1 MSESVAEVRRAF
13 DSWRRQDRSRR
24 RVYPESLRRRAL
36 ALRWDGTDAEL
47 GAALGVSSGA
57 VVSNWRKRPSAAA
70 PRARNAVVAAAG
82 GAQSGVQFVE
92 LGAMAGLGLEAGS
105 SSKTRSVEV
114 ALESGDGRSLRVRG
128 ELDAAMLVGLAQV
141 ALGSRVAG
149 GTER

>member
-57 VVSNWRKRPSAAA
+57 VVSNWRKQPAAAA
-70 PRARNAVVAAAG
+70 PRASNEVVAAAG
-82 GAQSGVQFVE
+82 GAHSGVQFVE
-92 LGAMAGLGLEAGS
+92 LAAMAGLGLGAGRS
-105 SSKTRSVEV
+105 SETRSVELT
-114 ALESGDGRSLRVRG
+114 LESGDGRSLRVRG
-128 ELDAAMLVGLAQV
+128 ELDAAMLIGLAQV
-141 ALGSRVAG
+141 ALGGRAAEG
-149 GTER
+149 AER